1 MRKSIFIS
9 IIIVLPLLIFVGCA
23 NNKEKLQPPD
33 KNLLEFLPSISESY
47 LGDSG
52 YFHIV
57 KNIERESK
65 GALEIAILKG
75 EVKDNEAAVTK
86 DDFNFEIILTVDAN
100 KIVQSYNGSRLNESN
115 FDHLELLKR
124 PLEVGNKWT
133 FTTKDLYGS
142 KWKVTGEI
150 TAINETGDEIVVKHS
165 TKDGYYEER
174 TLQKGRGVTDFLRL
188 LVFKKEST
196 FTGYHVEKESVSTTE
211 KASSPVDSLKIPV
224 AYYNLILGFDQAWSG
239 YVKQE
244 NDDLLKFISEGS
256 PAYEKIKAVPRDAN
270 TAIEF
275 IRFYP
280 YEMTEKGSILAIK
293 VVEIF
298 KTNDEEAFENKVLY
312 QIVIEKGV
320 AKIVDFE
327 TIQ

>member
-1 MRKSIFIS
+1 MIKNIFIS
-9 IIIVLPLLIFVGCA
+9 IIFVLLLLIFVGCA
-23 NNKEKLQPPD
+23 NENQMNLPPD
-33 KNLLEFLPSISESY
+33 RSLLEFLPSVSERY
-47 LGDSG
+47 LGDSD
-52 YFHIV
+52 YFHIID
-57 KNIERESK
+57 NIERESK
-65 GALEIAILKG
+65 GDEEIAILKG
-75 EVKDNEAAVTK
+75 EVKDNEAAITK
-86 DDFNFEIILTVDAN
+86 DNFNFEIILTVDAD
-100 KIVQSYNGSRLNESN
+100 KIVQTYNGSRLNESN
-115 FDHLELLKR
+115 FEHLVLLKL
-124 PLEVGNKWT
+124 PLEVGNIWT
-133 FTTKDLYGS
+133 FTSKDFYGS

-150 TAINETGDEIVVKHS
+150 TDINETGDKITVKYS

-174 TLQKGRGVTDFLRL
+174 VLQKGRGVTDFLRL
-188 LVFKKEST
+188 LVFKNEST
-196 FTGYHVEKESVSTTE
+196 LTGYHVENETMITTE
-211 KASSPVDSLKIPV
+211 KRSSPVDALKIPV

-280 YEMTEKGSILAIK
+280 YELTEKGSILSIK
-293 VVEIF
+293 VVEVF
-298 KTNDEEAFENKVLY
+298 KSNDEETFENKVLY
-312 QIVIEKGV
+312 QITIEKGV